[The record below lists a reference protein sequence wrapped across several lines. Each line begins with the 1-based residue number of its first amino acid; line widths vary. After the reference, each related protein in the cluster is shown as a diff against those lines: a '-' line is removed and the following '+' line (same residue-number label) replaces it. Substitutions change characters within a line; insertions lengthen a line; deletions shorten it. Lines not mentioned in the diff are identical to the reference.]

1 MASAPKLILK
11 APTLR
16 KRKSAVG
23 LESEGYHS
31 LPTWV
36 YNASDLTTPSS
47 PAVRKTQTALL
58 TIAAVADQLMLS
70 TRTVRRMI
78 ARGQLKAV
86 RLGRS
91 VRIAPSA
98 IEMILDQSEI
108 NTFSFLRDYRE

>member
-1 MASAPKLILK
+1 MVTKKSYY
-11 APTLR
+11 LR
-16 KRKSAVG
+16 EPVFGEAARSSEPPCSDPRG
-23 LESEGYHS
+23 LPS
-31 LPTWV
+31 WV
-36 YNASDLTTPSS
+36 HEPADVSGIPSQPQIRS
-47 PAVRKTQTALL
+47 TSTLL

-98 IEMILDQSEI
+98 LEMILNQNEI
-108 NTFSFLRDYRE
+108 NISNMLGDHRD